1 MSLTPRLPLLP
12 VDAAVISDDL
22 AIQHSAEQV
31 VFFNAAG
38 PIFSCDVSDTTA
50 VRLGAQIMIEQKLAG
65 VGALAKALG
74 LNRTTLFRDGRRMKQ
89 SGISGLGGERRGPK
103 GPRLL
108 TGAKLLEAQ
117 DLLDRGASLRSTAV
131 EVGVSDGTVRN
142 AIRQG
147 RLHRESI
154 RSGAASAAAPAP
166 SSELETTGPAARATE
181 DQACEPGI
189 AVKRTVDRALARLGV
204 IEEAPAAFPA
214 AEAVPGAGV
223 LLALPALMHEGLLD
237 IGQKVYGRLRNGY
250 FGLRSVL
257 LTFAFMAL
265 LRIRTPEQITGRAPG
280 ELGILLGLDRA
291 PEVKTLRRKLAELG
305 QRGRAHVFLKEI
317 SEHWMR
323 LVPDELGVLYI
334 DGHVRPYHGRTHR
347 LPKLHVQQRGRPMP
361 ATKDFH
367 VNDRRADPLFFVTA
381 PTTEGLIE
389 ILETELFP
397 EIRRAVG
404 SERRVTVVF
413 DREGWSPK
421 GFKRWQDEGFDV
433 LTYRK
438 GKQTRWQHRFF
449 EDVEGKVD
457 GRRVAYRLAERR
469 VTLSNGLRVREIRRL
484 TDTGH
489 QTAIITTNEELST
502 LEAAQRM
509 FRRWRQENFFR
520 YMEQEFDL
528 NHLCTNDVD
537 PADGGRMVK
546 SPERA
551 KLEKERATVRA
562 RRVRLI
568 DKRVDLTPGEKARVG
583 KKHMTEDEMDAEICR
598 HEKQIKRLTAKIEAL
613 PKRVRLDTVMAP
625 GEIVQLERE
634 RKVLTDVIKL
644 TAYRAESAL
653 TRLLDPLLARC
664 DDEGRKFLKAA
675 FQATADILPDPVE
688 RYLTVRMH
696 GLESPR
702 ETTALAGLCARLNEA
717 EVLYPGTDLRL
728 RFEAPTLQ
736 K

>member
-1 MSLTPRLPLLP
+1 MPLIPRLPLLP
-12 VDAAVISDDL
+12 ADAAVISDDL
-22 AIQHSAEQV
+22 AIQRSEGRV

-38 PIFSCDVSDTTA
+38 PIYSCDFDDSVA
-50 VRLGAQIMIEQKLAG
+50 VRLGAQTMIKQDLAG
-65 VGALAKALG
+65 VGALAGALD
-74 LNRTTLFRDGRRMKQ
+74 LHRSTLYRDGQRMKQ

-108 TGAKLLEAQ
+108 TGAKLREAQ
-117 DLLDRGASLRSTAV
+117 DLLDRGASLRSTAA

-147 RLHRESI
+147 RLHRESS
-154 RSGAASAAAPAP
+154 RSGTASAAAP
-166 SSELETTGPAARATE
+166 SSDVEATGPAARATQ
-181 DQACEPGI
+181 DQACEPGV
-189 AVKRTVDRALARLGV
+189 AVKRTVDRALARLGL
-204 IEEAPAAFPA
+204 IEEAPAAFSA

-237 IGQKVYGRLRNGY
+237 VGQKVYGRLHNGY

-305 QRGRAHVFLKEI
+305 GRGLAHVFLKEL
-317 SEHWMR
+317 SEHWMH
-323 LVPDELGVLYI
+323 LVPDELGVLYV

-389 ILETELFP
+389 ILETKLFP

-421 GFKRWQDEGFDV
+421 GFKRWQAEGFDV
-433 LTYRK
+433 LSYRK

-449 EDVEGKVD
+449 EVLEGEVD
-457 GRRVAYRLAERR
+457 GRKVAYRLAERR

-489 QTAIITTNEELST
+489 QTAIITTNEELPT

-509 FRRWRQENFFR
+509 FARWRQENFFR

-528 NHLCTNDVD
+528 NHLCTNDVE
-537 PADGGRMVK
+537 PAEAGRMVT
-546 SPERA
+546 SPERT
-551 KLEKERATVRA
+551 KLEKQRASART

-568 DKRVDLTPGEKARVG
+568 DKRVDLTPDEKARVG
-583 KKHMTEDEMDAEICR
+583 KRYLTEDELDAEIDR
-598 HEKQIKRLTAKIEAL
+598 QEKTIDRLTAKIEVL
-613 PKRVRLDTVMAP
+613 PKRVRLDTVLAP
-625 GEIVQLERE
+625 EQIVQLERE

-653 TRLLDPLLARC
+653 IRLLDPLLARC

-675 FQATADILPDPVE
+675 FQATADILPDPTD
-688 RYLTVRMH
+688 RYLTVRFH
-696 GLESPR
+696 GLASPR
-702 ETTALAGLCARLNEA
+702 ETRALAGLCARLNEA
-717 EVLYPGTDLRL
+717 ETLYPGTDLRL